1 MGCVLFFNFLVIL
14 CLDGEKLEE
23 MKKKM
28 KILKL
33 STKKIVVLVVR
44 ELESSQP
51 NPIAALGSS

>member
-1 MGCVLFFNFLVIL
+1 MGCVLFFNFFVIL

-51 NPIAALGSS
+51 NPIAALG

>member
-1 MGCVLFFNFLVIL
+1 MGCVLFFNFFVIL

-33 STKKIVVLVVR
+33 STKEIVVLVVR
-44 ELESSQP
+44 EWESSQP
-51 NPIAALGSS
+51 NPIAALG